1 MKIEENM
8 LFFAIH
14 LDEGEDITKLLE
26 SIPIFEKR
34 YEPEERTWYIR
45 NFHLDYVRRMLKK
58 DQQYS
63 LF

>member
-34 YEPEERTWYIR
+34 YVTEERTWYIR
-45 NFHLDYVRRMLKK
+45 NSNLEYVKRMLKK